1 MSKKIVKDEILKDE
15 IMLDDAV
22 KDEILVDD
30 PLKDEDEAKDEDEQ
44 SEKAKDELKQKPK
57 IVGKKEVAF
66 TKNQIVRSKKYAK
79 HRDILQ
85 SELADAT
92 MYTHTE
98 IMSTIEKFKKGGV

>member
-1 MSKKIVKDEILKDE
+1 MSKKIVKDEILKDEILKDE

-30 PLKDEDEAKDEDEQ
+30 PLKDEDEDE
-44 SEKAKDELKQKPK
+44 AKDELKQKPK